1 MESNSKPG
9 YKLREATW
17 KADRKELMEV
27 RTSVFIEEQ
36 MVPVKDEIDEFDP
49 VSYHVLIT
57 DENDKPVG
65 TGRLN
70 PEGQIG
76 RMAVLKEH
84 RGNGIGD
91 MMMRHFM
98 KKALNEGRTIIEM
111 SAQTHAIPFYS
122 KYGFTTVGRVYD
134 EVGIP
139 HQKMVYIRKDKK

>member
-1 MESNSKPG
+1 MESNSKPV
-9 YKLREATW
+9 YLLREATW
-17 KADRKELMEV
+17 KADRNELMDV

-49 VSYHVLIT
+49 VSHHVLIT
-57 DENDKPVG
+57 DERDKPVG
-65 TGRLN
+65 SGRLN

-98 KKALNEGRTIIEM
+98 KKALNDGRKIIEM

-139 HQKMVYIRKDKK
+139 HQKMVYIVKDK